1 MSIQTG
7 LEQIIRECS
16 NSKKTT
22 FVELKEE
29 IITNFNNC
37 DLSNCDLSQCSILK
51 EENKGRKLI
60 ITRPKFRDYFRKELY
75 YRLRFNK
82 IVKETG
88 YEYDKILAI
97 DECNFNTIE
106 EIIEICTKIFV
117 EKQKQLLIIS
127 L

>member
-1 MSIQTG
+1 M
-7 LEQIIRECS
+7 
-16 NSKKTT
+16 
-22 FVELKEE
+22 
-29 IITNFNNC
+29 
-37 DLSNCDLSQCSILK
+37 SNCDLSQCSIQK

-88 YEYDKILAI
+88 YEYDKILVT

-106 EIIEICTKIFV
+106 EIIKICTKIFV

-127 L
+127 V